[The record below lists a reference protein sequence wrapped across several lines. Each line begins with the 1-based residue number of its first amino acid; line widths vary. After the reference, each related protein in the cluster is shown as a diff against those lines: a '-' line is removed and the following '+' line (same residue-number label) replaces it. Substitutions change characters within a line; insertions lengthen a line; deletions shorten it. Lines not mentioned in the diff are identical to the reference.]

1 MGWNTIARGDADL
14 LRQIGEAAALGSNGT
29 SAAVEVAL
37 QGLGIVALMCI
48 SYDLIRRSV
57 LAVRAVVSVDDG
69 HAAMSFSFA
78 KGSASIR
85 V

>member
-1 MGWNTIARGDADL
+1 MK
-14 LRQIGEAAALGSNGT
+14 
-29 SAAVEVAL
+29 
-37 QGLGIVALMCI
+37 CI